1 MPNRDYQNVR
11 RDYDAP
17 GLSKTQLQPSPFMQF
32 SQWMEE
38 ALASPIQDATAM
50 SLATVDKHGQPH
62 NRIVLLK
69 ETTPEGYIFYTHYDS
84 AKGHEINQNQKA
96 ALLFFWPELDRQIRI
111 EGTLTKVS
119 KATSQA
125 YFESRPRD
133 SQLAAL
139 SSMQSKEVAS
149 RKALEETFKN
159 NEQKYAKKTI
169 PHPEHWGG
177 YCLQPNKFEF
187 WQGRPNR
194 LHDRFV
200 YTPNSEAHAENQTWS
215 IQRLSP

>member
-1 MPNRDYQNVR
+1 MPNRDYQNER

-17 GLSKTQLQPSPFMQF
+17 GLSKTQLNTSPFVQF
-32 SQWMEE
+32 SHWMQD
-38 ALASPIQDATAM
+38 ALNSPIQDATAM
-50 SLATVDKHGQPH
+50 SLATVDHSGQPH

-69 ETTPEGYIFYTHYDS
+69 ETTSTGFIFYTHYDS
-84 AKGHEINQNQKA
+84 DKGHEIQHNPKA
-96 ALLFFWPELDRQIRI
+96 ALLFFWPELERQVRI
-111 EGTLTKVS
+111 EGELIKVS

-149 RKALEETFKN
+149 RKVLEETFKQ
-159 NEQKYAKKTI
+159 NEQTYQEQTI
-169 PHPEHWGG
+169 PHPDHWGG
-177 YCLQPNKFEF
+177 YCLRPNKFEF

-194 LHDRFV
+194 LHDRFI
-200 YTPNSEAHAENQTWS
+200 YTPNENATLWA

>member
-1 MPNRDYQNVR
+1 MPNRDYQNQR

-17 GLSKTQLQPSPFMQF
+17 GLSKTQLHPSPFIQF
-32 SQWMEE
+32 SHWMKDV
-38 ALASPIQDATAM
+38 LASPIQDATAM
-50 SLATVDKHGQPH
+50 SLATVDASGQPH

-69 ETTPEGYIFYTHYDS
+69 ETTEEGFIFYTHYDS
-84 AKGHEINQNQKA
+84 EKGHEIATNPKA
-96 ALLFFWPELDRQIRI
+96 ALLFFWPELDRQVRI
-111 EGTLTKVS
+111 EGELIKVS
-119 KATSQA
+119 NATSQT

-139 SSMQSKEVAS
+139 SSMQSQPVAS
-149 RKALEETFKN
+149 RKALEETF
-159 NEQKYAKKTI
+159 AKKAEQYQNQTI

-177 YCLQPNKFEF
+177 YCLVPNKFEF

-194 LHDRFV
+194 LHDRFI
-200 YTPNSEAHAENQTWS
+200 YTPTALKETWD

>member
-1 MPNRDYQNVR
+1 MPNRDYQNER

-17 GLSKTQLQPSPFMQF
+17 GLSKNQLQPSPFIQF
-32 SQWMEE
+32 SHWMKD
-38 ALASPIQDATAM
+38 ALDSTIQDATAM
-50 SLATVDKHGQPH
+50 SLATVDETDQPH

-69 ETTPEGYIFYTHYDS
+69 ETTAEGFIFYTHYDS
-84 AKGHEINQNQKA
+84 EKGHEIATNPKA
-96 ALLFFWPELDRQIRI
+96 ALLFFWPELERQVRI
-111 EGTLTKVS
+111 EGELVKVS

-139 SSMQSKEVAS
+139 SSMQSKTVAS
-149 RKALEETFKN
+149 RKTLEATFANNAEHYKN
-159 NEQKYAKKTI
+159 QTI

-194 LHDRFV
+194 LHDRFI
-200 YTPNSEAHAENQTWS
+200 YTPTTQKETWD

>member
-1 MPNRDYQNVR
+1 MPNRDYQNER
-11 RDYDAP
+11 RDYSAP
-17 GLSKTQLQPSPFMQF
+17 GLSKTQLNAVPFIQF
-32 SQWMEE
+32 SQWMKE
-38 ALASPIQDATAM
+38 ALASPITDATAM
-50 SLATVDKHGQPH
+50 SLATVDCSGQPH

-69 ETTPEGYIFYTHYDS
+69 ETTANGFIFYTHYDS
-84 AKGHEINQNQKA
+84 AKGDEIQHNPKA

-111 EGTLTKVS
+111 EGELIKVS

-139 SSMQSKEVAS
+139 SSVQSKEVSS
-149 RKALEETFKN
+149 RKTLESTFAQN
-159 NEQKYAKKTI
+159 AEKYQDQPI
-169 PHPEHWGG
+169 PHPEYWGG
-177 YCLQPNKFEF
+177 YCLRPNKFEF

-194 LHDRFV
+194 LHDRFI
-200 YTPNSEAHAENQTWS
+200 YTPNENATQWS

>member
-1 MPNRDYQNVR
+1 MPNRDYQNQR
-11 RDYDAP
+11 RDYSAP
-17 GLSKTQLQPSPFMQF
+17 GLSKTQLNPSPFMQF
-32 SQWMEE
+32 TQWMEE
-38 ALASPIQDATAM
+38 AIASPIQDATAM
-50 SLATVDKHGQPH
+50 SLATVDALGQPH

-69 ETTPEGYIFYTHYDS
+69 ETTPNGFVFYTHYDS
-84 AKGHEINQNQKA
+84 AKGHEVEQNQKA
-96 ALLFFWPELDRQIRI
+96 ALLFFWPELDRQIRM

-119 KATSQA
+119 QETSKA

-139 SSMQSKEVAS
+139 SSNQSHEVAS
-149 RKALEETFKN
+149 RATLENTFEQN
-159 NEQKYAKKTI
+159 AQKYVGQTI

-177 YCLQPNKFEF
+177 YSLQPHKFEF

-194 LHDRFV
+194 LHDRFI
-200 YTPNSEAHAENQTWS
+200 YTPETEHATEWK